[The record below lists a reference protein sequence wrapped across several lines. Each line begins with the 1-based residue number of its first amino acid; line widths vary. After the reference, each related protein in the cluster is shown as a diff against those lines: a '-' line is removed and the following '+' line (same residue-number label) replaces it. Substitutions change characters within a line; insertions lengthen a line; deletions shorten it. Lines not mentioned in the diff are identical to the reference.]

1 MFNKRLQAEVQ
12 ALKEELLLTKQVK
25 DSLET
30 ELLTVVLSNTGMIES
45 INTKFEAEMHYSSDT
60 IKGKKIL
67 DLVPEHAR
75 TTDHYKNFSDA
86 ILRSKHWV
94 GALQIKRG
102 NGEEAWLRVIVQA
115 IKNTQGQID
124 HMTIHANDL
133 TRTITASREHENTIA
148 ALQRSTAVIE
158 FDLNGTVLT
167 ANSIFLK
174 SMGYELSQIKGK
186 HHKLF
191 CEAEEHQ
198 SQGYVDFWKKLNH
211 GDFVADRFKRVDSR
225 GNVVWLEA
233 SYNPITDLNGRLYKV
248 VKFATLIT
256 EQVERELAVA
266 ETAKVAFEISQQT
279 DESAKKGQQVVQST
293 VDVMRQLSEQM
304 SQAASGI
311 AELDKQSQLVG
322 TIIQS
327 IRGIADQTN
336 LLALNAAIEAARAG
350 EQGRGFAVVADE
362 VRHLASRTS
371 AATEE
376 IVGVVE
382 KNQILAEQAVALVNG
397 GQSQAEEGLR
407 LSHEAGEVIIEIQT
421 EAQQVVDTIS
431 VFTNQFTHD

>member
-12 ALKEELLLTKQVK
+12 ALKEELLMTKQVK

-30 ELLTVVLSNTGMIES
+30 EMLTVVLNDKGIIES
-45 INTKFEAEMHYSSDT
+45 VNQKFADEMHYATDAL
-60 IKGKKIL
+60 KGKKLL
-67 DLVPEHAR
+67 DLVPEYAR
-75 TTDHYKNFSDA
+75 STEHYKNFSHA
-86 ILRSKHWV
+86 LSTSKHWV

-102 NGEEAWLRVIVQA
+102 DSEEAWLRVIVQA
-115 IKNTQGQID
+115 IKNAQGQVD
-124 HMTIHANDL
+124 HLTIHANDL
-133 TRTITASREHENTIA
+133 TRTITSSREHENTIA

-158 FDLNGTVLT
+158 FDLDGKVLT

-174 SMGYELSQIKGK
+174 SMGYELSQIQGK
-186 HHKLF
+186 YHKLF
-191 CEAEEHQ
+191 CTAEEHQ
-198 SQGYVDFWKKLNH
+198 SQAYSDFWKKLNH

-225 GNVVWLEA
+225 GNVIWLEA
-233 SYNPITDLNGRLYKV
+233 SYNPISDVNGRLYKV

-256 EQVERELAVA
+256 DQVERELAVA
-266 ETAKVAFEISQQT
+266 ETAKVAFGISQQT

-293 VDVMRQLSEQM
+293 VDVMGQLSTQM
-304 SQAASGI
+304 SQAANGI

-397 GQSQAEEGLR
+397 GQSQADEGLR
-407 LSHEAGEVIIEIQT
+407 LSHEAGDVIVEIQK
-421 EAQQVVDTIS
+421 EAQQVVDAIS
-431 VFTNQFTHD
+431 VFTDQFKTD

>member
-1 MFNKRLQAEVQ
+1 MFNKRLLAEIQ
-12 ALKEELLLTKQVK
+12 SLKDELLITKQVK
-25 DSLET
+25 DSIET
-30 ELLTVVLSNTGMIES
+30 QLLTIILDNTGTIES
-45 INTKFEAEMHYSSDT
+45 VNAKFETEMHYSTDEL
-60 IKGKKIL
+60 KGKKLL
-67 DLVPEHAR
+67 DLAPAHAR
-75 TTDHYKNFSDA
+75 NTEQYKNMSDA
-86 ILRSKHWV
+86 ILRSKHWE
-94 GALQIKRG
+94 GALQINRG
-102 NGEEAWLRVIVQA
+102 NGEVAWLRVTVQA
-115 IKNTQGQID
+115 IKNAQDQVD

-133 TRTITASREHENTIA
+133 TRTITTSREHENTIA

-158 FDLNGTVLT
+158 FDLDGNVLT
-167 ANSIFLK
+167 ANDIFLK

-191 CEAEEHQ
+191 CAAEEHQ
-198 SQGYVDFWKKLNH
+198 SQGYIDFWKKLNH
-211 GDFVADRFKRVDSR
+211 GDFVADRFKRIDSR

-233 SYNPITDLNGRLYKV
+233 SYNPITDINGRLYKV
-248 VKFATLIT
+248 IKFATLIT

-266 ETAKVAFEISQQT
+266 GTAKVAFEISQKT

-293 VDVMRQLSEQM
+293 VDVMGQLSKQM
-304 SQAASGI
+304 SQAANGI